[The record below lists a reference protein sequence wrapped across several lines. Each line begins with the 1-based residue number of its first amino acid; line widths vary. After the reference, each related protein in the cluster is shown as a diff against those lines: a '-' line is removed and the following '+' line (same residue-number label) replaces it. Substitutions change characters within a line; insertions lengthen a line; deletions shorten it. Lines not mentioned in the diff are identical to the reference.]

1 VQCVAG
7 AAAGLLGISSITPL
21 YCIDVATK
29 IAGPSS
35 VVMHATAAD
44 ENSLLGREQEYVAI
58 SEKLMVLNVSSSSSS
73 SSAASNESLFIR
85 VSPALFNVRVVAVDG
100 GDIGAGSWMIEF
112 KPAREIAGSIAD
124 VNVELWYG
132 RGNGSGIALGSVSV
146 TIHVLPCMTSVAEGE
161 NNACDSSH
169 TPMVTRCSSLTP

>member
-1 VQCVAG
+1 
-7 AAAGLLGISSITPL
+7 
-21 YCIDVATK
+21 
-29 IAGPSS
+29 
-35 VVMHATAAD
+35 MHATAAD

-58 SEKLMVLNVSSSSSS
+58 SERLMVLNVSSSSSSSSS

-100 GDIGAGSWMIEF
+100 GYSGTGFWMIEF
-112 KPAREIAGSIAD
+112 RAAREMAGIIAD
-124 VNVELWYG
+124 VNVGLWYG

-161 NNACDSSH
+161 NNACDSTH
-169 TPMVTRCSSLTP
+169 TPIVTRCSSLTP